1 MLMDVAVMFPCW
13 SAEPCAVTHRPT
25 ARLVESVLAV
35 CEYFVDDEVVTVIE
49 VVFGD
54 EVRLAA
60 LRRTPSTV
68 TPLPDTAVT
77 LPEAALKFG
86 KLPPEGREPPLGID
100 PPFGGVKPAGGPPD
114 APPPPNPNPPARQL
128 PLESGWLIVT
138 CVAAT
143 DDPLGVPI
151 ALTQSPTA
159 MFDSDAE
166 TV

>member
-1 MLMDVAVMFPCW
+1 MFPCW

-49 VVFGD
+49 VVFGV

-68 TPLPDTAVT
+68 TPLSRHRRDLARGGAEVREVPSRRPRAAAGERSSVGRR
-77 LPEAALKFG
+77 EAS
-86 KLPPEGREPPLGID
+86 GRSSRRRG
-100 PPFGGVKPAGGPPD
+100 
-114 APPPPNPNPPARQL
+114 PPPPNPNPPPPARQL

-159 MFDSDAE
+159 I
-166 TV
+166 VRQRC